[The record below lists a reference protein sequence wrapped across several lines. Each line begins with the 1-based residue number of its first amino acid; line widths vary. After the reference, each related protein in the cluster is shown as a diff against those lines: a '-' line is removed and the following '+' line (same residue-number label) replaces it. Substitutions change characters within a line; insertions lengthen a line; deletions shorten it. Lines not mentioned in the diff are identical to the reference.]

1 MKQTSIEK
9 IKAELIL
16 SCANNNPESFL
27 PFLMSTEVEIEAP
40 NKKDF
45 YQFFKGM
52 LNHAHESSEGE
63 LLLKIE
69 QPTLHTDKELLN
81 YNFYDNT
88 HKYPLLSI
96 VVKENNNL
104 INLGIMPF

>member
-1 MKQTSIEK
+1 MEK
-9 IKAELIL
+9 IKAQLIVSCINNDLEL
-16 SCANNNPESFL
+16 FL
-27 PFLMSTEVEIEAP
+27 PFLMSSEVETESP
-40 NKKDF
+40 TKKGF
-45 YQFFKGM
+45 YQFFKRI

-69 QPTLHTDKELLN
+69 HPTLDGDKDQLN

-96 VVKENNNL
+96 VVKEHNNL
-104 INLGIMPF
+104 ICLGVMPF

>member
-1 MKQTSIEK
+1 MEK
-9 IKAELIL
+9 IKTELIL
-16 SCANNNPESFL
+16 SCINNNPESFL
-27 PFLMSTEVEIEAP
+27 PFLMSAEVETEAP

-45 YQFFKGM
+45 YQFFKGI

-69 QPTLHTDKELLN
+69 QSTLDTDKQVLN

-88 HKYPLLSI
+88 YKYPLLSI
-96 VVKENNNL
+96 VVKENRNL
-104 INLGIMPF
+104 MCLGVMPF